1 MSIIPH
7 VDKDISNLSK
17 FVDFDCRKNIFYDNL
32 YIKDRNLV
40 IKLPLLFRTKLENEI
55 RFERFDLTRYTYL
68 FDYD

>member
-1 MSIIPH
+1 MFITPK

-17 FVDFDCRKNIFYDNL
+17 FIDFDWRKNIFYDNL

-40 IKLPLLFRTKLENEI
+40 IKLPLLFRKKLEHEI
-55 RFERFDLTRYTYL
+55 RFEKFDLTRYTYL